1 MASRRKI
8 LMVLTIGCW
17 SVALEGD
24 QSSAQTAPHP
34 QIPQTAAT
42 ASSSFRGQ
50 NQPQSGQAQ
59 ELLGQAILYFENR
72 RSISARL
79 WQRVEL
85 FNKQLEG
92 SGTYLEQ
99 RSDEGLQLRLEL
111 KFPLE
116 GDPCVV
122 LQVCSGRYLWK
133 YEKFRDTPRLARIDT
148 ARVLRALQEKGDPLV
163 PGKIGDWPGWGG
175 IGRLLR
181 GLHATFA
188 FTHAEPATLTGG
200 FPVIRLEGRWR
211 PEKLRALFPELA
223 MGATEGR
230 AGGLDALPPHVPH
243 LVVVYLGRDDLF
255 PYRTEYHRLGTS
267 PPAASHPTGDSM
279 IAVMEL
285 REVTYNAPIA
295 REQFYYDPGTL
306 EYSEQTDRMLES
318 LGAGR

>member
-1 MASRRKI
+1 M
-8 LMVLTIGCW
+8 L
-17 SVALEGD
+17 
-24 QSSAQTAPHP
+24 Q
-34 QIPQTAAT
+34 
-42 ASSSFRGQ
+42 
-50 NQPQSGQAQ
+50 
-59 ELLGQAILYFENR
+59 QAILHFESR
-72 RSISARL
+72 RSVSARI

-85 FNKQLEG
+85 FGKQLEG

-122 LQVCSGRYLWK
+122 LQVSSGRYLWK

-148 ARVLRALQEKGDPLV
+148 ARVLRALQEKGDPPV

-181 GLHATFA
+181 GLNATFA
-188 FTHAEPATLTGG
+188 FTQAEPATLTGG
-200 FPVIRLEGRWR
+200 FPVFRLEGRWR
-211 PEKLRALFPELA
+211 PERLRALFPEQA
-223 MGATEGR
+223 GGAGEGR
-230 AGGLDALPPHVPH
+230 AGDLDALPPHVPH
-243 LVVVYLGRDDLF
+243 YVVVYLGRDDLF
-255 PYRTEYHRLGTS
+255 PYRTEYHRLGAS
-267 PPAASHPTGDSM
+267 SPAASRPTGDST

-306 EYSEQTDRMLES
+306 EYSEQTDQWLES